1 MMSESVTVVSGS
13 GGGGWKRARWVAV
26 GVAAG
31 LLAGGASVWAVG
43 GDDAG
48 GRMFGHRAFMHRFHR
63 GPMDPEAAREHVQ
76 MGVKWVM
83 AYVDGTPEQRQRVE
97 AIAQSAVADLLPL
110 RERHHANRT
119 AMHAALSGATVDREA
134 LEQARR
140 SELKLADEASAR
152 LAQALADAAEV
163 LTPEQRN
170 QLHEAAAR
178 FHR

>member
-1 MMSESVTVVSGS
+1 MSENVTVVSAA
-13 GGGGWKRARWVAV
+13 GGGGWKRLRWVAV

-43 GDDAG
+43 RDDAG

-63 GPMDPEAAREHVQ
+63 GPVGPEAAREHVQ
-76 MGVKWVM
+76 TGVKWVM

-110 RERHHANRT
+110 REQHHSNRA
-119 AMHAALSGATVDREA
+119 AMHAALAGGTVDREA

-140 SELKLADEASAR
+140 AELKLADEASAR
-152 LAQALADAAEV
+152 LARALADAAEV
-163 LTPEQRN
+163 LTPEQRAE
-170 QLHEAAAR
+170 LAEAAAR